1 MDVYSSMIMYYTKV
15 IADEVNY
22 VGVFFF
28 TQLDH
33 NITKKG
39 IMGN

>member
-22 VGVFFF
+22 VGVFFY
-28 TQLDH
+28 T
-33 NITKKG
+33 IRP
-39 IMGN
+39 